1 MQQGGDTT
9 ICLIFSAH
17 GFDCA
22 FKIPKKGDMTQII
35 CIFKKSTPSKYKQI
49 VITTKSYIHLLS
61 LEMNTQN
68 KLKVIK
74 NMFLLT
80 SKSASGTKIQSL
92 DILKR
97 GVNGLKAPKR
107 KARGSNFGISLLML
121 HLEKLFFR

>member
-1 MQQGGDTT
+1 
-9 ICLIFSAH
+9 
-17 GFDCA
+17 
-22 FKIPKKGDMTQII
+22 
-35 CIFKKSTPSKYKQI
+35 
-49 VITTKSYIHLLS
+49 
-61 LEMNTQN
+61 MNTQN

-97 GVNGLKAPKR
+97 GVSGLKAPKR
-107 KARGSNFGISLLML
+107 KARGSNFAISLLML

>member
-1 MQQGGDTT
+1 
-9 ICLIFSAH
+9 
-17 GFDCA
+17 
-22 FKIPKKGDMTQII
+22 
-35 CIFKKSTPSKYKQI
+35 
-49 VITTKSYIHLLS
+49 
-61 LEMNTQN
+61 MNTQN

-107 KARGSNFGISLLML
+107 KARGSNFAISLLML